1 MAKMFYTTEEA
12 AAKLSANP
20 DQLKGFVTDNKLR
33 EFRDGNRVMFKVDQ
47 VDRLSNELKGG
58 SKAGS
63 LAPAGASSDS
73 GIDLAPH
80 GTGQSSGLDAI
91 SLADS
96 SGAKPGGKDDTVVVP
111 GQSGANKVVVDT
123 GSAKSSGDSA
133 AQTQIQSAIDDQFS
147 LEGVGSGSGLL
158 DLTRERD
165 DTSLGAEL
173 LDEIYPGGEGAKAEA
188 GIGSSS
194 GIFEPSAAEVLSGPS
209 GLEHVASTPPTAP
222 VGQAEIIEAY
232 DSSSGMVG
240 GMALAATLAIALTIF
255 IAVLNMQDLHPDWVR
270 GITGNT
276 NSIIIFSGCAV
287 LVTIL
292 LALVG
297 LFVGKASAK

>member
-12 AAKLSANP
+12 AAKLSATP
-20 DQLKGFVTDNKLR
+20 DQVKQYITDNKLR

-47 VDRLSNELKGG
+47 VDRLANDIKGG
-58 SKAGS
+58 SKAG
-63 LAPAGASSDS
+63 LVPPRTGSDS

-80 GTGQSSGLDAI
+80 STGLSSGMDAI
-91 SLADS
+91 SLTESA
-96 SGAKPGGKDDTVVVP
+96 GPTAAAKDDTVMVAS
-111 GQSGANKVVVDT
+111 SGNTGKTVLDT
-123 GSAKSSGDSA
+123 GSPKSPADSA

-147 LEGVGSGSGLL
+147 LDGVGSGSGLL

-173 LDEIYPGGEGAKAEA
+173 LDEIYPGGEGAKPDS

-209 GLEHVASTPPTAP
+209 GLEHVASTPVTT
-222 VGQAEIIEAY
+222 VGQAEIVEAY
-232 DSSSGMVG
+232 DSTSGFFG
-240 GMALAATLAIALTIF
+240 GMAIAATLAIGLTIV
-255 IAVLNMQDLHPDWVR
+255 IILLNMQDLHPEWVKAL
-270 GITGNT
+270 TGSG
-276 NSIIIFSGCAV
+276 NSLIIFCGCSV
-287 LVTIL
+287 LLTIL

-297 LFVGKASAK
+297 LFIGKATRRS